1 MVFSVMLKQLRI
13 EIEYGILCLYILSLS
28 KDWPRMPYSTIGSH
42 GSRRLPRDHAFQR
55 HHNRKGVTMTE
66 RITSGQRD
74 RIAELARARTGKV
87 VDAMTLDIDQAQLV
101 ITNGDEFGQIV
112 GDAVRSALARL
123 SVSQE
128 YANEEVASTWVY
140 PPEYTG
146 PAPIGEQIDKL
157 AALFGLGAIAGDLV
171 KSFFKRRLKI
181 AEGRPWIPF
190 DQIDL
195 VLGALICVSPV
206 YALDLPRVLVLLLL
220 TPFLHFLTNLTGYTL
235 GLKDVWW

>member
-1 MVFSVMLKQLRI
+1 MLNLVLSALFFLLPAYVANMCPVFAGAM
-13 EIEYGILCLYILSLS
+13 
-28 KDWPRMPYSTIGSH
+28 
-42 GSRRLPRDHAFQR
+42 RLP
-55 HHNRKGVTMTE
+55 
-66 RITSGQRD
+66 
-74 RIAELARARTGKV
+74 
-87 VDAMTLDIDQAQLV
+87 LDIPIQPSL
-101 ITNGDEFGQIV
+101 FGKHKTYRGV
-112 GDAVRSALARL
+112 YASYLGALLALFLQRWLQEHGVLESFRL
-123 SVSQE
+123 LD
-128 YANEEVASTWVY
+128 YHASNLWL
-140 PPEYTG
+140 
-146 PAPIGEQIDKL
+146 L